1 MLCAMGAKGGS
12 TRVAPEGPG
21 GGGRAPDRWAP
32 RAERE
37 AWGKSR
43 REHLPRADQARW
55 TPASDRDDPLELLR
69 ASHAGRLPGL
79 LPIKW
84 GRMAASPFGF
94 FRGAVPVMAHDLGPR
109 PHAGLPVQLCG
120 DAHVRNLGAYAS
132 PDGRLVFDLNDF
144 DMAWIGP
151 FEWDLKRLA
160 ASVVLAGRE
169 AGEREPRCRDAA
181 EATARAWRE
190 GVGRFAGTPVLE
202 LFRHP
207 VLRYRDEGPVTATL
221 ARAAR
226 ETPARAV
233 TRVTVEIR
241 PGVRRF
247 RKEPPLLVPAPP
259 ATAKRVLG
267 SLRAYAETVSDNRRL
282 VLESFRPVDV
292 AFKVVGTGSVGLRA
306 WIVLC
311 EGPGGDDPL
320 ALQVKEAEASSWA
333 AWHRAKGI
341 PGHHGCRVARAQHRI
356 QTVVDPFIGWTTL
369 EGRPYLVRRFSDHK
383 ASVDTTTLRGAS
395 LVEYALVCGELLAK
409 AHARTGDP
417 AALAGYA
424 GTNDRLDRAVAAF
437 AVAYAEQ
444 TEKDHARLVASVR
457 AGKVRAVPA

>member
-1 MLCAMGAKGGS
+1 MGRTSDDAPKAAAK
-12 TRVAPEGPG
+12 RPG
-21 GGGRAPDRWAP
+21 RRRRAPDRWAP

-43 REHLPRADQARW
+43 REALPRAAQAEW
-55 TPASDRDDPLELLR
+55 KPASDRPDPLDVLR
-69 ASHAGRLPGL
+69 ASHAGRLRDL
-79 LPIKW
+79 VPIKW

-94 FRGAVPVMAHDLGPR
+94 FRGAVPVMALDLGPG
-109 PHAGLPVQLCG
+109 PHAGLHVQLCG

-144 DMAWIGP
+144 DQAWIGP

-169 AGEREPRCRDAA
+169 AGEREARCRDAA
-181 EATARAWRE
+181 ETTARAWRE
-190 GVGRFAGTPVLE
+190 TLVRFAGTSVLE
-202 LFRHP
+202 LYRRP
-207 VLRYRDEGPVTATL
+207 VLRHMNRGPVPATL

-233 TRVTVEIR
+233 AKLTHEIR
-241 PGVRRF
+241 PGARRF
-247 RKEPPLLVPAPP
+247 RKAPPLLVPAPP
-259 ATAKRVLG
+259 ATAKRVLRA
-267 SLRAYAETVSDNRRL
+267 LRAYAETVSDNRRL
-282 VLESFRPVDV
+282 VLDAFRPVDV
-292 AFKVVGTGSVGLRA
+292 AFKVVGTGSVGLRD

-320 ALQVKEAEASSWA
+320 ALQVKQAEASAWA
-333 AWHRAKGI
+333 PWHRATGI
-341 PGHHGCRVARAQHRI
+341 PGHEGCRVARAQHRI

-395 LVEYALVCGELLAK
+395 LLEYALVCGELLAK

-424 GTNDRLDRAVAAF
+424 GTTDRLDRALASF
-437 AVAYAEQ
+437 AVAYADQ
-444 TEKDHARLVASVR
+444 TEKDHARLVAAIKS
-457 AGKVRAVPA
+457 GKVRAVAA

>member
-1 MLCAMGAKGGS
+1 MGTTDEGTRKAAKGH
-12 TRVAPEGPG
+12 PG
-21 GGGRAPDRWAP
+21 VRRRAPDRWAP

-43 REHLPRADQARW
+43 RVAVPRAAQAAW
-55 TPASDRDDPLELLR
+55 QPAPDREDPLETLR

-79 LPIKW
+79 VPIKW

-144 DMAWIGP
+144 DQAWIGP

-169 AGEREPRCRDAA
+169 AGEREARCRDAA

-190 GVGRFAGTPVLE
+190 ALVRFAGTPTMD

-207 VLRYRDEGPVTATL
+207 VLRHLEGGPVAETL

-233 TRVTVEIR
+233 AKLTREVR
-241 PGVRRF
+241 PGIRRF
-247 RKEPPLLVPAPP
+247 EEKPPLFLKASP

-267 SLRAYAETVSDNRRL
+267 ALRAYAETVSDNRRL
-282 VLESFRPVDV
+282 VLDAFRPVDV
-292 AFKVVGTGSVGLRA
+292 AFKVVGTGSVGLRD

-311 EGPGGDDPL
+311 EGPGGEDPL
-320 ALQVKEAEASSWA
+320 ALQVKESEPSAWAS
-333 AWHRAKGI
+333 WHRA
-341 PGHHGCRVARAQHRI
+341 PGVPEHHGCRVARAQHRI

-369 EGRPYLVRRFSDHK
+369 ERRPYLVRRFSDHK

-395 LVEYALVCGELLAK
+395 LLEYALVCGELLAK

-424 GTNDRLDRAVAAF
+424 GTNDRLDGALAAF
-437 AVAYAEQ
+437 AVAYADQ
-444 TEKDHARLVASVR
+444 TEKDHAALVAAIR
-457 AGKVRAVPA
+457 AGRIRAVQA